1 MYSNSE
7 WYINLNKS
15 NLTPPNWV
23 FGVVWPILY
32 ASIAAYYV
40 LMILDTKCDGYCTP
54 LIFFTVQ
61 MFFNFLWPYVFFR
74 RKEPL
79 WALLIN
85 GIMILLTVITIYFTV
100 VKHIIYGAI
109 ITPYLLWICF
119 AFYLNAYIVK
129 NNEL

>member
-7 WYINLNKS
+7 WYKNLNKS

-23 FGVVWPILY
+23 FSVVWSLLY

-40 LMILDTKCDGYCTP
+40 LMILHPNCDGYCIP

-74 RKEPL
+74 LEEPL

-85 GIMILLTVITIYFTV
+85 GIMVILTVVTIYFTV
-100 VKHIIYGAI
+100 LKHIIYGAI

-119 AFYLNAYIVK
+119 AYYLNAYIVK
-129 NNEL
+129 NN